1 MLHTQ
6 KFTLPRLIG
15 LLPFVGLLLILM
27 GPSVAHAAG
36 GTVWASRTSAAD
48 NNWRSVTYGNGLF
61 VAVSATGAGNRV
73 MTSPDGIIW
82 TIRTFSRALFNAVF
96 PHPNWEINAAD
107 YASDFHPVDLKAQS
121 WSFEVR
127 AKPVGSKVF
136 LSWEGS
142 PELLKRSQLIEVA
155 TGKIILPTDPLL
167 TMKGSDYP

>member
-48 NNWRSVTYGNGLF
+48 NNWISVTYGNGLF

-121 WSFEVR
+121 WSFKVR
-127 AKPVGSKVF
+127 GIRQDHSTH
-136 LSWEGS
+136 WS
-142 PELLKRSQLIEVA
+142 PLGHERL
-155 TGKIILPTDPLL
+155 
-167 TMKGSDYP
+167 SDYPQVCCTKLYLEGFGAMTG